1 VMARDRHNS
10 HFPAVAAPVA
20 NQGGG
25 QEPRY
30 VIATVARRVG
40 VRVQTLRRYEE
51 YGLLE
56 PRQSGSGNTLYSDSD
71 IDQVL
76 RIRRLIDDLGINL
89 AGVAAV
95 LHLRAQL
102 IAAQEELRRLRE
114 QRDER

>member
-10 HFPAVAAPVA
+10 HLPAAAPTGA
-20 NQGGG
+20 DASGG

-30 VIATVARRVG
+30 VIAAVARRVG
-40 VRVQTLRRYEE
+40 VRVQTLRRYEQ

-56 PRQSGSGNTLYSDSD
+56 PRRSGSGNTLYSDAD
-71 IDQVL
+71 IDEIM

-114 QRDER
+114 QRDGR

>member
-1 VMARDRHNS
+1 MMARDRPNS
-10 HFPAVAAPVA
+10 HFPAATATSDEGVS
-20 NQGGG
+20 

-30 VIATVARRVG
+30 VIAAVAARVG
-40 VRVQTLRRYEE
+40 VRVQTLRRYEA

-56 PRQSGSGNTLYSDSD
+56 ATSAGAGNRLYSDAD
-71 IDQVL
+71 IAQVM

-102 IAAQEELRRLRE
+102 IAAQQELQQLRE
-114 QRDER
+114 QRDGR